1 MTIRYELRTTKK
13 AADGERVPLHVSVS
27 DGRDF
32 RKRQVTKILIE
43 PSWWDAKAAELKKR
57 VLIPEAERSVIAKEM
72 LALRSYISEAYGI
85 DKEKDKIGPAWL
97 EKMVDNYYKGKSQ
110 TPKKRRSRK
119 KSFDELFT
127 MFADGR
133 EISPSRT
140 RHYHVLQR
148 MIHRYEAYVR
158 ASLPGKSRYVF
169 DIDDEDLDTLNDLRD
184 YIRNEHLYVAQY
196 PQIMEARPERRKFTE
211 RSENYLH
218 GLFKLIKAFYAW
230 CIKGGYTKNWPFTD
244 FEMPKEEY
252 GTPVIMTLDE
262 VEHLYLAKMPTKML
276 EEQRDIFVFQCNVG
290 CRVGDLMSYTKDS
303 VQNGAL
309 EYIAAKT
316 LHFSG
321 RTVVVP
327 LNSIALEIVDKYK
340 DRPGN
345 RLLPFISEQNYNDNI
360 KAAFT
365 AAGITRL
372 VTELDPVTRKEVKH
386 PLNEIASSHLARRT
400 FAGNIYRQVKDP
412 NLVASLT
419 GHAEGSRAFN
429 RYREIDLGMKQDLV
443 RILEN
448 KRG

>member
-169 DIDDEDLDTLNDLRD
+169 DIDDVDLDTLNDLRD

-230 CIKGGYTKNWPFTD
+230 CIKGGYTK
-244 FEMPKEEY
+244 E
-252 GTPVIMTLDE
+252 
-262 VEHLYLAKMPTKML
+262 LAVHRL
-276 EEQRDIFVFQCNVG
+276 RNAEGGIRHARNHD
-290 CRVGDLMSYTKDS
+290 
-303 VQNGAL
+303 A
-309 EYIAAKT
+309 
-316 LHFSG
+316 G
-321 RTVVVP
+321 R
-327 LNSIALEIVDKYK
+327 
-340 DRPGN
+340 G
-345 RLLPFISEQNYNDNI
+345 
-360 KAAFT
+360 
-365 AAGITRL
+365 G
-372 VTELDPVTRKEVKH
+372 
-386 PLNEIASSHLARRT
+386 
-400 FAGNIYRQVKDP
+400 
-412 NLVASLT
+412 ASLP
-419 GHAEGSRAFN
+419 G
-429 RYREIDLGMKQDLV
+429 
-443 RILEN
+443 
-448 KRG
+448 